1 MKTMFQFR
9 CPACAAGLKTSGDQA
24 GTPFDC
30 PRCQSPGTVPPAGA
44 LVPLSKPEIVRRDVR
59 PVGRL
64 KKRNGSVPVRL
75 QLPGQLGGMQAQVSQ
90 GTANTLAKTF
100 LGGLLVAIGVA
111 LAAFLG
117 GKHKS
122 A

>member
-9 CPACAAGLKTSGDQA
+9 CPACAAGLKTRGDQA

-30 PRCQSPGTVPPAGA
+30 PRCQSPGTVPSTGA
-44 LVPLSKPEIVRRDVR
+44 LVPLPKAAVAPCRDRPKKPGGGI
-59 PVGRL
+59 PVALRF
-64 KKRNGSVPVRL
+64 
-75 QLPGQLGGMQAQVSQ
+75 PGKLGGLETEVSRK
-90 GTANTLAKTF
+90 TANTMATVT
-100 LGGLLVAIGVA
+100 LGGVLVAIGVV